1 MRSSGNVAGLQPPS
15 SPGGRNTTS
24 STGPPP
30 VSPRFSPTHM
40 AHAHRP
46 PISPGGGRLSSSSTG
61 LLQMPPLSPGGGH
74 RSRSNS
80 TSGLVSGT
88 TTPSSRRNEV
98 LNRAHRRVASGGALG
113 SINLSG
119 SASAAA
125 SSGGTRPVVRGMS
138 VPRSTHG
145 ATAHRKHQHLP
156 MRMSMSVDEYDS
168 TSGGAGGGGGIA
180 PLPFPSSPHRPPPSA
195 AGHQSSRSPY
205 TNRLRSVSYDEA
217 DTQHHSSSTGDMPQD
232 ELDAIR
238 LELKNRRERQALLDQ
253 RRRELEEIMSSTP
266 PTRRVVT
273 TSTAA
278 AAGTGAD
285 ANASSSGDYGG
296 RMTHGDDGV
305 SPLKTS
311 DSPVKNKRMMLLE
324 QRRRQ
329 KQKQERR
336 RQQEQEGGEDGESS
350 DNGVGADAIAG
361 ADANV
366 GAGSND
372 DGPTVVSP
380 SSPSLD
386 GEEASYSDNSSK
398 GSGGGGGGGGVGRP
412 SIHGGG
418 RRGRSL
424 TPRIRDGG
432 SLLQQQP
439 PTSRRLMS
447 HSPAPQN
454 VGVRR
459 LGRAV
464 DAVLARRKRRGSLS
478 SAIDGGSNAG
488 GGGGVSS
495 RGPSSSSLDP
505 SEPYQ
510 QSLTDEE
517 KHVLAKIIV
526 AVDTKLEKELD
537 LVKSDLQNKTK
548 REARVQEEL
557 KKEKDKVGLLERELE
572 QARSTGSGAKGGVTL
587 KHTEASQKAMDDKCN
602 EMEKEHEMSLRAV
615 QRVLADVTT
624 DKDNKIEE
632 LQQKL
637 KELAAAN
644 ESLSEKLNSSDKID
658 GGTRAAA
665 GTAAAADADATTSEA
680 RDAELGKRD
689 DAIQSLEKKVETLAE
704 EKDKI
709 EKELTTSK
717 TIAAASMSSK
727 EVEVSKRDESIK
739 ALEEQ
744 LATVTS
750 EKESLQ
756 LGLKDG
762 DSSTPPSPAPTTSN
776 EEGLEHLRAEN
787 IKLKKD
793 LSDKISSLETAKMMI
808 TSLESA
814 SGAQAN
820 DLRAKLK
827 ERNVSTRG
835 ALSPLFSTNW
845 SVYYCVL
852 MCTFAP
858 LRFSIYILVQFFY
871 TEGGTGCSQGQG
883 RQ

>member
-24 STGPPP
+24 GSAGPPPP
-30 VSPRFSPTHM
+30 VSPRFSPTPAAHM
-40 AHAHRP
+40 HRP
-46 PISPGGGRLSSSSTG
+46 PISPGGGRHSSSTSM
-61 LLQMPPLSPGGGH
+61 LQMPPLSPGGGH
-74 RSRSNS
+74 RTRSNS
-80 TSGLVSGT
+80 TSGLVSGTTT

-119 SASAAA
+119 SAFGGGGS
-125 SSGGTRPVVRGMS
+125 SSGARPVVRGLS
-138 VPRSTHG
+138 VPRSSSNHG
-145 ATAHRKHQHLP
+145 ATSHRKHQHLP

-168 TSGGAGGGGGIA
+168 TAGAGAGSGIV
-180 PLPFPSSPHRPPPSA
+180 PFPSSPHRPPPSA
-195 AGHQSSRSPY
+195 GHQSSSRSPY
-205 TNRLRSVSYDEA
+205 IATTGSSTNRLRSVSYDEA
-217 DTQHHSSSTGDMPQD
+217 DTHTKNSSSSSGDMPQD

-273 TSTAA
+273 TT
-278 AAGTGAD
+278 GTGAG
-285 ANASSSGDYGG
+285 AHSNSRSASGGGDDGA
-296 RMTHGDDGV
+296 RMADDGV

-311 DSPVKNKRMMLLE
+311 DSPVRDKRLMLDQ

-329 KQKQERR
+329 KQQRELRRKQ
-336 RQQEQEGGEDGESS
+336 QQQEGGEVGESS
-350 DNGVGADAIAG
+350 DNANANGVGAG
-361 ADANV
+361 ADGGV
-366 GAGSND
+366 GGSSND
-372 DGPTVVSP
+372 EDGPTVVSA

-386 GEEASYSDNSSK
+386 CGEEASLSDNSSK
-398 GSGGGGGGGGVGRP
+398 DSGGGGGTGRP
-412 SIHGGG
+412 SIHGGGG

-424 TPRIRDGG
+424 TPRVRGGG
-432 SLLQQQP
+432 SLLQQQHP

-478 SAIDGGSNAG
+478 SGIDGSAG
-488 GGGGVSS
+488 GGGGSS

-537 LVKSDLQNKTK
+537 LVKSDLQDKTK

-572 QARSTGSGAKGGVTL
+572 KARGGSGANGGVTL
-587 KHTEASQKAMDDKCN
+587 KHTEASQKAMDDRCN
-602 EMEKEHEMSLRAV
+602 EMEKEHEMSIRAV

-644 ESLSEKLNSSDKID
+644 ESLSEKLNSSDKVD
-658 GGTRAAA
+658 GGTRAG
-665 GTAAAADADATTSEA
+665 GTAAAADADADATTSEA
-680 RDAELGKRD
+680 RDAVLMKRD
-689 DAIQSLEKKVETLAE
+689 ETIQSLEKKVETLVE

-709 EKELTTSK
+709 EAELTTSK

-727 EVEVSKRDESIK
+727 ELEVSKRDETIT

-756 LGLKDG
+756 VGLKDAG
-762 DSSTPPSPAPTTSN
+762 SSIPPQPAATTSSS
-776 EEGLEHLRAEN
+776 EEGLEQLRAEN

-827 ERNVSTRG
+827 ERNVSTRR
-835 ALSPLFSTNW
+835 ALKPLSSTNW
-845 SVYYCVL
+845 SVCYCVL
-852 MCTFAP
+852 
-858 LRFSIYILVQFFY
+858 
-871 TEGGTGCSQGQG
+871 
-883 RQ
+883 